1 MTDSQE
7 PAESARET
15 ERLVVL
21 SQLEGWIERPMQVL
35 GFAWLALLV
44 VELAYGLSPLL
55 EAVST
60 AIWVVFI
67 LDFLLRLILAPAKGR
82 YLKSNWLIAVSLL
95 FPALRVLRVARAIRP
110 LGAARAVR
118 GIRLVRVV
126 SSVNRGMRTLGRS
139 MGRRGLR
146 YIVVLT
152 LLVTAAGAAGMLAF
166 EREVPG
172 SSITDYPTALWWTA
186 MIMTTL
192 GSEYW
197 PQTAEGRL
205 LCILLAL
212 YAFAAFGYLT
222 ASLAT
227 YFIGQDAKTTDGELA
242 GAASVEALRLEIQ
255 SLRAEMRGR

>member
-1 MTDSQE
+1 MTDQRE
-7 PAESARET
+7 PPAASGPT

-35 GFAWLALLV
+35 GFAWLGLLV
-44 VELAYGLSPLL
+44 VELTYGLSPLL
-55 EAVST
+55 EVLST

-67 LDFLLRLILAPAKGR
+67 LDFLIRLVLAPAKGK
-82 YLKSNWLIAVSLL
+82 YLRSNWLVAVSLL

-110 LGAARAVR
+110 LGAARAIR
-118 GIRLVRVV
+118 GVRLVRVV
-126 SSVNRGMRTLGRS
+126 STVNRGMRALGRS
-139 MGRRGLR
+139 MGRRGLG
-146 YIVVLT
+146 YIVALT

-172 SSITDYPTALWWTA
+172 GSISDYPTALWWTA

-197 PQTAEGRL
+197 PRTAEGRL

-227 YFIGQDAKTTDGELA
+227 YFIGRDAEASDGELA
-242 GAASVEALRLEIQ
+242 GAASIEALRLEIE
-255 SLRAEMRGR
+255 SLRAELRGR